1 MGDAPVLRNAGGR
14 VTQPII
20 EEIAYLAFLGTRLS
34 GGQLPADY
42 RVEVAVIHHTQC
54 GTGLLTDPSF
64 RLEAS
69 QATGV
74 DEAAL
79 EASAVADPHVTVKA
93 DVERL
98 LSSPLLPPRMAVSGH
113 VYDVDTGRV
122 TTVVDTRYP

>member
-1 MGDAPVLRNAGGR
+1 M
-14 VTQPII
+14 
-20 EEIAYLAFLGTRLS
+20 
-34 GGQLPADY
+34 
-42 RVEVAVIHHTQC
+42 
-54 GTGLLTDPSF
+54 
-64 RLEAS
+64 
-69 QATGV
+69 